1 MKIAVTGTT
10 TGIGRSTA
18 DLLINKGHQ
27 VFEINRP
34 EWDHH
39 NLEKLRTI
47 PLYGYDVLICNA
59 GHDRGHHK
67 FLTASYKD
75 WMDVMKVNQLA
86 PMILTQQFTRQNKSG
101 TIIYM
106 TTHYDKGSSSA
117 GAYHTAKAGLKFLIE
132 QMRQENKNYRFVD
145 FSLGRIKT
153 NMRKNWNIKLSKEQ
167 AKWTKHIEPEDV
179 AVQVEHVI
187 NNEHVTDIYVKHIK
201 R

>member
-1 MKIAVTGTT
+1 MRIAVTGTT
-10 TGIGRSTA
+10 SGIGKSTKE
-18 DLLINKGHQ
+18 LLTSKGHQ

-39 NLEKLRTI
+39 DLDKLQTI
-47 PLYGYDVLICNA
+47 DLKGYDVLICNA

-67 FLTASYKD
+67 FLTAPYKD
-75 WMDVMKVNQLA
+75 WIDVMKVNQLA
-86 PMILTQQFTRQNKSG
+86 PMILTQQFTKHNPSG

-106 TTHYDKGSSSA
+106 TTHHDIGSTSS

-153 NMRKNWNIKLSKEQ
+153 DMRKNWNIELSKEQ
-167 AKWTKHIEPEDV
+167 ATWAKHIEPHDV